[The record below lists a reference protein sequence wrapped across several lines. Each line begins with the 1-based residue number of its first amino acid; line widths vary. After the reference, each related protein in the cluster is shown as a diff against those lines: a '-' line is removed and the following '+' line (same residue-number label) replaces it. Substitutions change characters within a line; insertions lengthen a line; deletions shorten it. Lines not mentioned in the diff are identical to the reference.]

1 MKVGWWQLVS
11 FNDREAANY
20 KVTDLL
26 ASVTKGGRL
35 DLHNSFLPFLSPTPS
50 FPPSSGS
57 SHCPHGLLISEGQ
70 SKKKFLSRTEPS
82 VEGRSIGYG
91 GIQREIGRAECKPRI
106 ANLVA
111 LTNPRYLHRDSIFF
125 SFQLKPPAV
134 LKIDDHELHHS

>member
-1 MKVGWWQLVS
+1 MVS

-26 ASVTKGGRL
+26 TSVTKGGRL
-35 DLHNSFLPFLSPTPS
+35 DFKRVKSKSFLPFLSTHPNTPS
-50 FPPSSGS
+50 RGS
-57 SHCPHGLLISEGQ
+57 SYCPHGLLISEGQ

-91 GIQREIGRAECKPRI
+91 GIQREIGGAECKPRI